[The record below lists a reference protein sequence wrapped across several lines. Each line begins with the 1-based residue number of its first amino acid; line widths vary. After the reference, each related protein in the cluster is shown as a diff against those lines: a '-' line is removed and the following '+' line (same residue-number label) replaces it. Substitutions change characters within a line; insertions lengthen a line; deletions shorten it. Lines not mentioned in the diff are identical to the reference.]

1 MLSKP
6 NKADLRRGSEK
17 LLSYLRSALVYLIK
31 EVRERT
37 QKFLDRFKNPVFPS
51 ASYRYLARKIALD
64 MSGSETGSSIVFSS
78 ATDMSKSSEV
88 LLMFSHFLHDELSS
102 SVLIIDATFRNNGLT
117 RLLGLE
123 DRPGI
128 VDVLIPG
135 SDSTP
140 DFASVTHD
148 LKGNISFIAAGVV
161 QQRQVPYVSE
171 EQVQSFIDEFKAQ
184 YDYVILQQDDIQ
196 IDTRYLPY
204 AKSADLVLLHL
215 EERSTAIESFDEKM
229 DVFRSHNIT
238 NVKYILSED

>member
-1 MLSKP
+1 LLSKP

-17 LLSYLRSALVYLIK
+17 LLSSLRTALIYLIK
-31 EVRERT
+31 RIREQT
-37 QKFLDRFKNPVFPS
+37 QKFLARFENPVFPS

-64 MSGSETGSSIVFSS
+64 MNTSETGNSIVFSS
-78 ATDMSKSSEV
+78 ASDMTKSSEV
-88 LLMFSHFLHDELSS
+88 LLMFSHFLQDELSS

-128 VDVLIPG
+128 IDVLVPG
-135 SDSTP
+135 DSSTP
-140 DFASVTHD
+140 DFESVTHQ
-148 LKGNISFIAAGVV
+148 LNGNVSFISAGVA
-161 QQRQVPYVSE
+161 QQRRVPYVSE
-171 EQVQSFIDEFKAQ
+171 EQVQTFIDKFKAE

-215 EERSTAIESFDEKM
+215 EERTTAIESFDQKM
-229 DVFRSHNIT
+229 EIFANHNIT
-238 NVKYILSED
+238 NVKHILSED